1 MWYHKSA
8 ADKTPNKSPVSGGLA
23 SQAGNLRTLKFKIT
37 TPSAIV
43 NHVLPRGTQ
52 IENKRKIL
60 IVDPDIRTLSALVGF
75 LSDEPYG
82 VFTAADGTEGLDI
95 LRQEKIDVAIAEM
108 DLAGLDGLALLKC
121 AKAENIQ
128 TPILIMSG
136 VASMELTEEIFIAGA
151 ASVFDKPISKHRF
164 LAKIKRQERRDNPAG
179 ASRDSGRDDAMQYEW
194 QTELE
199 SFLNAHYRNPDLNF
213 GDLMRRFRFSRSH
226 GCALFKVH
234 LGMTFQKKLRE
245 IRVAQARRLI
255 EASHLFM
262 NEIADQCGFRSAKR
276 LCEAFKKIHGLT
288 PVAYRKNGY
297 VSIVRH
303 KKRI

>member
-1 MWYHKSA
+1 M
-8 ADKTPNKSPVSGGLA
+8 
-23 SQAGNLRTLKFKIT
+23 LKFKIT

-60 IVDPDIRTLSALVGF
+60 IVDPDSRTLSTLVGF
-75 LSDEPYG
+75 LSDEPYD
-82 VFTAADGTEGLDI
+82 VFTATDGIEGLGI
-95 LRQEKIDVAIAEM
+95 LRREKIDVAIAEM
-108 DLAGLDGLALLKC
+108 YLSGLDGLALLKC
-121 AKAENIQ
+121 AKAEKIQ

-136 VASMELTEEIFIAGA
+136 VASMELTEEILIAGA

-164 LAKIKRQERRDNPAG
+164 LAKIKRHKRRDNLAEAP
-179 ASRDSGRDDAMQYEW
+179 RDSGRDGAIPCEW

-213 GDLMRRFRFSRSH
+213 GDLMRRFRFSRSR
-226 GCALFKVH
+226 GCALFKTH
-234 LGMTFQKKLRE
+234 LGMTFQEKLRD

-276 LCEAFKKIHGLT
+276 LCEAFKKIHGMT
-288 PVAYRKNGY
+288 PVTYKKYRYGSVVRDKNRT
-297 VSIVRH
+297 SA
-303 KKRI
+303 